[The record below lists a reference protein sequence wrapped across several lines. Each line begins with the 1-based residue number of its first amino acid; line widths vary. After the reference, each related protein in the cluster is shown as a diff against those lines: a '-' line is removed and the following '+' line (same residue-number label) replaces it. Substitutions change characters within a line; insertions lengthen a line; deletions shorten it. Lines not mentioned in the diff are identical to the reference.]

1 MTGSLLAAIDLGST
15 SVRALVQE
23 PSGRVLGRGARP
35 LETRFPEP
43 GRVEQDPETFFT
55 RGLQALRLALEMSR
69 AQPSDLAALGI
80 ATQRA
85 TALAWA
91 ADTGRALAPAV
102 GWQDQRSAP
111 RVAEL
116 RAQGVSITTLP
127 SASKFEWWLAHEAS
141 VREAARRG
149 LLRFGTP
156 DAWLALR
163 LSGEAPVTDAGQAS
177 CTALFDLAR
186 GAWSERACALFGID
200 PAWLPRIVATNAPVG
215 CARALGSDVPLAAR
229 AGDQQAACF
238 AQAVHAPGDAKLTLG
253 TAAILDV
260 HTGRDAA
267 AAGRGAYPVA
277 LWQLAGEAV
286 DCGLE
291 GTVISAGAAL
301 DWLVR
306 LGLLRTPADAD
317 AVASEVASCE
327 EVAFVPALQGLGT
340 PYQDGEARGLLG
352 GLTRGTTRAHVV
364 RAVLEGVAQRC
375 VDVCEALLLDTRPL
389 RVDGG
394 LSQSDVLCQALADL
408 GGRPVLRAA
417 EAEATAKGA
426 ALLAGLGVGALPDL
440 AACAAQASAAQRFE
454 CRSDPVRRGRARERW
469 RAAVARAS
477 ATQGAIR

>member
-1 MTGSLLAAIDLGST
+1 VTGSLLAAIDLGTT
-15 SVRALVQE
+15 SVRALVLE
-23 PSGRVLGRGARP
+23 PGGRVLGRGARP
-35 LETRFPEP
+35 LETRFPAP
-43 GRVEQDPETFFT
+43 GRVEQDPESYFT
-55 RGLQALRLALEMSR
+55 RALQALRLALEAAR
-69 AQPSDLAALGI
+69 AQASDLAALGI

-85 TALAWA
+85 TALAWS
-91 ADTGRALAPAV
+91 ADTGRALAPAI

-116 RAQGVSITTLP
+116 RAEGVHITTLP
-127 SASKFEWWLAHEAS
+127 AASKFEWWLRHEAS
-141 VREAARRG
+141 IREAARRG
-149 LLRFGTP
+149 LLRLGTP
-156 DAWLALR
+156 DAWLAFR
-163 LSGEAPVTDAGQAS
+163 LSGEGSVTDAGQAS

-186 GAWSERACALFGID
+186 GAWSERACALFGVD
-200 PAWLPRIVATNAPVG
+200 PAWLPRVVASNAPVG
-215 CARALGSDVPLAAR
+215 CARALGAEVPLAAR

-238 AQAVHAPGDAKLTLG
+238 AQAVHTPGDAKLTLG

-277 LWQLAGEAV
+277 LWQLTGHAM

-306 LGLLRTPADAD
+306 LGLLRAPADAD
-317 AVASEVASCE
+317 AVASEVASSE

-340 PYQDGEARGLLG
+340 PYLDAEARGLLG

-375 VDVCEALLLDTRPL
+375 VDVCEALRLDARPL
-389 RVDGG
+389 HVDGG
-394 LSQSDVLCQALADL
+394 LSRSDVLCQVLADL

-417 EAEATAKGA
+417 EAEATARGA
-426 ALLAGLGVGALPDL
+426 ALLAGLGVGAHADL
-440 AACAAQASAAQRFE
+440 ASCAAQVSATQRFE
-454 CRSDPVRRGRARERW
+454 SRSTPEWRERARERW
-469 RAAVARAS
+469 RVAVARAS
-477 ATQGAIR
+477 ATPRVIR

>member
-23 PSGRVLGRGARP
+23 PGGRVLGRAARP
-35 LETRFPEP
+35 LETRFPAP
-43 GRVEQDPETFFT
+43 GRVEQDAETLFT
-55 RGLQALRLALEMSR
+55 RSLQALRLALEASR

-85 TALAWA
+85 TALAWSVE
-91 ADTGRALAPAV
+91 TGRALAPAV

-111 RVAEL
+111 RIAEL
-116 RAQGVSITTLP
+116 RAQGVPITTLP
-127 SASKFEWWLAHEAS
+127 SASKFEWWLQHEAA

-149 LLRFGTP
+149 ELRLGTP
-156 DAWLALR
+156 DAWLAFR

-186 GAWSERACALFGID
+186 GAWSQRACALFGVD
-200 PAWLPRIVATNAPVG
+200 PAWLPRIVATNAVVG
-215 CARALGSDVPLAAR
+215 GARALGCDVPLAAR

-267 AAGRGAYPVA
+267 ASGRGAYAVA

-286 DCGLE
+286 EQGLE
-291 GTVISAGAAL
+291 GTVISAGAAV
-301 DWLVR
+301 DWLVQ
-306 LGLLRTPADAD
+306 LGLLRAPADAD
-317 AVASEVASCE
+317 AVASAVASCE

-340 PYQDGEARGLLG
+340 PYLDGEARGLLG
-352 GLTRGTTRAHVV
+352 GFTQSTTRAQVV

-375 VDVCEALLLDTRPL
+375 VDVCEALRLDARPL

-394 LSQSDVLCQALADL
+394 LSRSDVLLQCLADL

-417 EAEATAKGA
+417 EAEATARGA
-426 ALLAGLGVGALPDL
+426 ALLAGLGVGALPDR
-440 AACAAQASAAQRFE
+440 AACAAQAAVAQRFE
-454 CRSDPVRRGRARERW
+454 CRSEPAWRERARARW
-469 RAAVARAS
+469 SAAVVRVS
-477 ATQGAIR
+477 GTQGAIR